1 MLESEHVACWV
12 VKRRRFGGVGGS
24 DHEWGLDGLEDDRKA
39 GAETAGG
46 RRPED
51 QVRRPGVWA
60 LPGVPRVP
68 PGRLKTRA
76 QQRAG

>member
-1 MLESEHVACWV
+1 MKV
-12 VKRRRFGGVGGS
+12 GGVGRS
-24 DHEWGLDGLEDDRKA
+24 DREWGLGRLEDNRKA

-46 RRPED
+46 RRRED

-68 PGRLKTRA
+68 PARPKTRA